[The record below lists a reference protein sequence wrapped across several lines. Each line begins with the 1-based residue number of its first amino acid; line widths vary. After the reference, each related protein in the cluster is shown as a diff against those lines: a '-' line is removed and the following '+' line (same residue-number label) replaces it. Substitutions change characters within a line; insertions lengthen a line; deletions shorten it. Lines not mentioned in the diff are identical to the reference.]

1 MLSSLP
7 CFHGFADLLLLHLV
21 TFLMFL
27 ILYEKDVCRGLYT
40 ERFCY
45 RSYLILISLPF
56 VVLLHVSRV
65 YILQLL
71 LLCCL
76 PAAGGKGMSLIT
88 RLLITGLDW
97 NPKICF
103 IHCGMQLPSNNYL
116 DFSNFHAPG
125 MHSNCST
132 IRAGDQL
139 GSYTM
144 Q

>member
-1 MLSSLP
+1 MV
-7 CFHGFADLLLLHLV
+7 LLL
-21 TFLMFL
+21 FL
-27 ILYEKDVCRGLYT
+27 
-40 ERFCY
+40 
-45 RSYLILISLPF
+45 SYSYFPTF

-65 YILQLL
+65 YILHLL

-88 RLLITGLDW
+88 GLLITGQDW

-103 IHCGMQLPSNNYL
+103 MHCGMQPPSNNYL
-116 DFSNFHAPG
+116 DFSNFHIPG

-139 GSYTM
+139 RSYTSEKAVVFSNGYKNDAYITTWH
-144 Q
+144 